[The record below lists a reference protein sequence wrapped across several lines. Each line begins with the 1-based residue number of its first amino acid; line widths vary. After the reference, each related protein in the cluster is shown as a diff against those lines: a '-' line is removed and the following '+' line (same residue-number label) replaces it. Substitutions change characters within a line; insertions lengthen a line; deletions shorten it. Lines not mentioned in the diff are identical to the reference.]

1 MHTTDGRD
9 YSRWQHRRTPQ
20 DLLTPLTMW
29 YFKKERM
36 FCSRLI
42 SFWLGIESISFFRG
56 LKPQI
61 NSVLLCPLFL
71 QMAIY
76 DTKFLSESITHF
88 RKKLHT
94 CLLKL
99 QQLLGRILFY
109 SLPQLLWHQFQNQ
122 LAHIVI
128 SMDTQVQF
136 QMWTVQSILILP
148 YPAISIILEAWL

>member
-1 MHTTDGRD
+1 MDGRD
-9 YSRWQHRRTPQ
+9 CSRSQHRHTPQ
-20 DLLTPLTMW
+20 DLLTPITVW

-36 FCSRLI
+36 FCGRLI

-61 NSVLLCPLFL
+61 NLVLLCPLFL
-71 QMAIY
+71 QMATY
-76 DTKFLSESITHF
+76 DIRFLLGSITHF

-99 QQLLGRILFY
+99 QQLLGRILIY
-109 SLPQLLWHQFQNQ
+109 NLPQLLWHQLQNQ

-136 QMWTVQSILILP
+136 QMWTVQSILILA
-148 YPAISIILEAWL
+148 YPAISIILEVWL